1 VVSNWIDS
9 REDRL
14 HPGDVEE
21 LGKAGRDR
29 PRDAGRA
36 NKHGTRETQG
46 IGAGESGTEAQQR
59 DIAQG
64 ISFFRPGGARPRT
77 EMMATFI
84 DEHRREYGV
93 EPICAEL
100 PIAPSAYYEHKIR
113 QADPSREPARI
124 QRDRLLSEEV
134 RRVRKENFE
143 VYGARKVWLQ
153 LNREKIRVARCT
165 VERLMRVMGLRGV
178 VRGRTCRTTVSDDSV
193 ARPGDLVQ
201 RQFRA
206 TRPNQLWVA
215 DFTYVATWTG
225 FVYVAFVI
233 DVFSRGIVGWRVAST
248 MRTDLVLDALEQA
261 LWARRDTDGLVHHSD
276 RGSQYLSIR
285 YSERLAA
292 AGVEPSVGRRGDSY
306 DNALAE
312 TIIGLYK
319 TEVIRHRGPWR
330 TIDAV
335 EYATLQ
341 WVDWFNNRRLLEPIG
356 DMPPAEREIEYYRQ
370 MQESAVAV

>member
-1 VVSNWIDS
+1 
-9 REDRL
+9 
-14 HPGDVEE
+14 
-21 LGKAGRDR
+21 
-29 PRDAGRA
+29 
-36 NKHGTRETQG
+36 
-46 IGAGESGTEAQQR
+46 
-59 DIAQG
+59 
-64 ISFFRPGGARPRT
+64 
-77 EMMATFI
+77 MMASFI
-84 DEHRREYGV
+84 EAHRAEYGV

-100 PIAPSAYYEHKIR
+100 PIAPSAYYEHKAR
-113 QADPSREPARI
+113 QKDPSREPARV
-124 QRDRLLSEEV
+124 QRDRVLTEEI
-134 RRVRKENFE
+134 RRVHKENFE

-153 LNREKIRVARCT
+153 LNREDIAVARCT
-165 VERLMRVMGLRGV
+165 VERLMRITGLRGV
-178 VRGRTCRTTVSDDSV
+178 VRGRACRTTVADGSV

-201 RQFRA
+201 RQFSA

-261 LWARRDTDGLVHHSD
+261 LWARRDTVGLVHHSD
-276 RGSQYLSIR
+276 RGCQYLSIR

-292 AGVEPSVGRRGDSY
+292 AGVAPSVGRRGDSY

-330 TIDAV
+330 TIDIV
-335 EYATLQ
+335 EYATLE
-341 WVDWFNNRRLLEPIG
+341 WVDWFNHRRLLEPIG
-356 DMPPAEREIEYYRQ
+356 DIPPAEREIEYYSQ
-370 MQESAVAV
+370 LKESTLAV